1 MWYNINM
8 KQIDILAIGDIA
20 TDVFIKIKDAE
31 AVCDIHGGHCK
42 LCLNYGGKI
51 PYESVEVCHAT
62 GNSANVAISMSRL
75 GHNSTLMTNLGKD
88 QAGNDCLDILKK
100 ENVDTNFVKQE
111 EGIPTNCHYVLW
123 YDKERT
129 ILTKH
134 EKYNYEWKK
143 IGDEYDLPSWVY
155 LTSLGENSMD
165 FQKEILNY
173 LNENTKIKLVFQPGT
188 FQLKQGYESFKEIYQ
203 RADVFLCNREEAE
216 KILII
221 EDKDLPAGQTGV
233 ERLVK
238 IIHGL
243 GPKIVVVTDGLNGA
257 YSYDG
262 NEVLFMKAFTQ
273 DPVESTGAGDAFSS
287 AFVAALSL
295 GKGISDALIWGATN
309 AMSVVKYVGPQK
321 GLMTKNE
328 IEEYIKNIPPDFIPN
343 KLD

>member
-1 MWYNINM
+1 M
-8 KQIDILAIGDIA
+8 KKIDILAIGDVA
-20 TDVFIKIKDAE
+20 TDIFIKIKDAE

-62 GNSANVAISMSRL
+62 GNSANVAISTSRL
-75 GHNSTLMTNLGKD
+75 GLNSILLANIGND

-100 ENVDTNFVKQE
+100 ENVDITLVKKE
-111 EGIPTNCHYVLW
+111 DGFPTNCHYVLW
-123 YDKERT
+123 YEKERT

-143 IGDEYDLPSWVY
+143 ISEEYTLPSWVY
-155 LTSLGENSMD
+155 LTSLGENSLD

-173 LNENTKIKLVFQPGT
+173 LNENTKIKLAFQPGT
-188 FQLKQGYESFKEIYQ
+188 FQLKLGYEALKEFYQ
-203 RADVFLCNREEAE
+203 RTDVFLCNREEAE

-221 EDKDLPAGQTGV
+221 EDKDLPAGQMGV
-233 ERLVK
+233 ERLIK

-262 NEVLFMKAFTQ
+262 NEVLFMKAFSQ

-287 AFVAALSL
+287 AFITALFL
-295 GKGISDALIWGATN
+295 DKKMSDALIWGTVN
-309 AMSVVKYVGPQK
+309 AMAVVKYVGPQK

-328 IEEYIKNIPPDFIPN
+328 IEEYIKNIPEEYKPIN
-343 KLD
+343 LI